1 MRLKGKIAAITGA
14 ATGLGEATA
23 LLFAE
28 EGAHVVVADFDDAGG
43 ERTVS
48 EIRKKGAEALFVH
61 ADISKESDARGIAE
75 EAVRVF
81 GGIDVLVNNAAVFVL
96 KGFDATVAEWQRS
109 LGINVIGTA
118 LVTKYVAEVMKK
130 NGRGAIVVNLSSISA
145 WIAQSNMFAYSST
158 KAAILQMTRN
168 MAMDL
173 ALYGIRVNA
182 VCPGTIM
189 TAAVCRYMQERGM
202 TLDQLNAEEG
212 AKTLLKRVGQQRE
225 VANAILFLA
234 SDDASYITGTH
245 LMVDGGYTAI

>member
-43 ERTVS
+43 ERAVS

-130 NGRGAIVVNLSSISA
+130 NGRGAIVNLSSVSA

-173 ALYGIRVNA
+173 APYGIRVNV

-189 TAAVCRYMQERGM
+189 TAAVRRYMQERGM

>member
-1 MRLKGKIAAITGA
+1 MRLQGKIAAITGA

-130 NGRGAIVVNLSSISA
+130 NGRGAIVNLSSISA

-168 MAMDL
+168 IALDL
-173 ALYGIRVNA
+173 APYGIRVNA

-189 TAAVCRYMQERGM
+189 TAAVRRYMQERGM

>member
-1 MRLKGKIAAITGA
+1 MRLQGKIAAITGA

-130 NGRGAIVVNLSSISA
+130 NGRGAIVNLSSVSA

-189 TAAVCRYMQERGM
+189 TAAVRRYMQERGM

>member
-1 MRLKGKIAAITGA
+1 
-14 ATGLGEATA
+14 
-23 LLFAE
+23 LFAE

-81 GGIDVLVNNAAVFVL
+81 RGIDVLVNNAAVFVL

-130 NGRGAIVVNLSSISA
+130 NGRGAIVNLSSISA
-145 WIAQSNMFAYSST
+145 WIAQTNMFAYSST

-173 ALYGIRVNA
+173 APYGIRVNA

-189 TAAVCRYMQERGM
+189 TAAVRRYMQERGM

-245 LMVDGGYTAI
+245 LMVDGGYTAT

>member
-43 ERTVS
+43 ERAVS

-130 NGRGAIVVNLSSISA
+130 NGRGAIVNLSSISA

-173 ALYGIRVNA
+173 APYGIRVNV

-189 TAAVCRYMQERGM
+189 TAAVRRYMQERGM

>member
-1 MRLKGKIAAITGA
+1 MRLQGKIAAITGA

>member
-1 MRLKGKIAAITGA
+1 
-14 ATGLGEATA
+14 LGEATA

-43 ERTVS
+43 ERAVS

-130 NGRGAIVVNLSSISA
+130 NGRGAIVNLSSVSA

-173 ALYGIRVNA
+173 APYGIRVNA

-189 TAAVCRYMQERGM
+189 TAAVRRYMQERGM

>member
-1 MRLKGKIAAITGA
+1 VKLKGKIAAITGA

-23 LLFAE
+23 LRFAE
-28 EGAHVVVADFDDAGG
+28 EGARVVVADVDDLGG
-43 ERTVS
+43 GRTVS

-61 ADISKESDARGIAE
+61 ADISQESDARGITE

-81 GGIDVLVNNAAVFVL
+81 GRIDVLVNNAAIFVL

-118 LVTKYVAEVMKK
+118 LVTKYAAEAMKK
-130 NGRGAIVVNLSSISA
+130 NGGGAIVNLSSISA
-145 WIAQSNMFAYSST
+145 WIAQSNMFAYSSS

-173 ALYGIRVNA
+173 APYGIRVNA

-189 TAAVCRYMQERGM
+189 TAAVRRYMQERGL

-212 AKTLLKRVGQQRE
+212 AKTLLKRVGQQHE
-225 VANAILFLA
+225 VASAILFLA
-234 SDDASYITGTH
+234 SDEASYITGTH
-245 LMVDGGYTAI
+245 LIVDGGYTAM

>member
-1 MRLKGKIAAITGA
+1 MRLNGKVAVITGA

-28 EGAHVVVADFDDAGG
+28 EGARVVVADVDDAGG
-43 ERTVS
+43 GGAAS
-48 EIRKKGAEALFVH
+48 EIRKKGGEAQFVH
-61 ADISKESDARGIAE
+61 ADIAQESDARTIAD
-75 EAVRVF
+75 EAVRAF
-81 GGIDVLVNNAAVFVL
+81 GRIDILVNNAAIFVL

-109 LGINVIGTA
+109 LGINVVGTA

-130 NGRGAIVVNLSSISA
+130 NGGGAIVNLSSISA

-173 ALYGIRVNA
+173 APYGIRVNA

-189 TAAVCRYMQERGM
+189 TAAVRRYMQERRL
-202 TLDQLNAEEG
+202 TLEQLNAEEG
-212 AKTLLKRVGQQRE
+212 AKTLLKRVGEQRE
-225 VANAILFLA
+225 VASAILFLA
-234 SDDASYITGTH
+234 SDEASYITGTH
-245 LMVDGGYTAI
+245 LMVDGGYTAM

>member
-43 ERTVS
+43 ERAVS

-130 NGRGAIVVNLSSISA
+130 NGRGAIVNLSSVSA

-173 ALYGIRVNA
+173 APYGIRVNA

-189 TAAVCRYMQERGM
+189 TAAVRRYMQERGM

>member
-130 NGRGAIVVNLSSISA
+130 NGRGAIVNLSSVSA

-173 ALYGIRVNA
+173 APYGIRVNV

-189 TAAVCRYMQERGM
+189 TAAVRRYMQERGM

>member
-43 ERTVS
+43 ERAVS

-130 NGRGAIVVNLSSISA
+130 NGRGAIVNLSSISA

-189 TAAVCRYMQERGM
+189 TAAVRRYMQERGM

>member
-43 ERTVS
+43 ERAVS

-130 NGRGAIVVNLSSISA
+130 NGRGAIVNLSSVSA

-189 TAAVCRYMQERGM
+189 TAAVRRYMQERGM

>member
-1 MRLKGKIAAITGA
+1 MRLKGKITAITGA

-43 ERTVS
+43 ERAVS

-130 NGRGAIVVNLSSISA
+130 NGRGAIVNLSSVSA

-173 ALYGIRVNA
+173 APYGIRVNA

-189 TAAVCRYMQERGM
+189 TAAVRRYMQERGM
-202 TLDQLNAEEG
+202 TPDQLNAEEG

>member
-130 NGRGAIVVNLSSISA
+130 NGRGAIVNLSSISA

-189 TAAVCRYMQERGM
+189 TAAVRRYMQERGM
-202 TLDQLNAEEG
+202 TLEQLNAEEG

-245 LMVDGGYTAI
+245 LMVDGGYTAM

>member
-1 MRLKGKIAAITGA
+1 
-14 ATGLGEATA
+14 
-23 LLFAE
+23 LFAE

-43 ERTVS
+43 ERAVS

-130 NGRGAIVVNLSSISA
+130 NGRGAIVNLSSVSA

-173 ALYGIRVNA
+173 APYGIRVNA

-189 TAAVCRYMQERGM
+189 TAAVRRYMQERGM

>member
-130 NGRGAIVVNLSSISA
+130 NGRGAIVNLSSISA

-173 ALYGIRVNA
+173 APYGIRVNV

-189 TAAVCRYMQERGM
+189 TAAVRRYMQERGM

>member
-1 MRLKGKIAAITGA
+1 MRVNGKVAVITGA

-28 EGAHVVVADFDDAGG
+28 EGARLVVVDVDDTGGAGAV
-43 ERTVS
+43 T

-61 ADISKESDARGIAE
+61 ADIAQEPDARTIADA
-75 EAVRVF
+75 AVRAF
-81 GGIDVLVNNAAVFVL
+81 GRIDILVNNAAIFVL

-109 LGINVIGTA
+109 LGINVVGTA
-118 LVTKYVAEVMKK
+118 LVTKFVAEAMKK
-130 NGRGAIVVNLSSISA
+130 NGGGAIVNLSSISA

-173 ALYGIRVNA
+173 APYGIRVNA

-189 TAAVCRYMQERGM
+189 TAAVRRYMQERRL
-202 TLDQLNAEEG
+202 TLEQLNAEEG
-212 AKTLLKRVGQQRE
+212 AKTLLKRVGEQRE
-225 VANAILFLA
+225 VASAILFLA
-234 SDDASYITGTH
+234 SDEASYITGTH
-245 LMVDGGYTAI
+245 LMVDGGYTAM

>member
-1 MRLKGKIAAITGA
+1 MRLQGKIAAITGA

-189 TAAVCRYMQERGM
+189 TAAVRRYMQERGM

>member
-130 NGRGAIVVNLSSISA
+130 NGRGAIVNLSSISA

>member
-1 MRLKGKIAAITGA
+1 MRLQGKIAAITGA

-130 NGRGAIVVNLSSISA
+130 NGRGAIVNLSSVSA

-173 ALYGIRVNA
+173 APYGIRVNV

-189 TAAVCRYMQERGM
+189 TAAVRRYMQERGM

>member
-14 ATGLGEATA
+14 ATGVGEATA

-28 EGAHVVVADFDDAGG
+28 EGAHVVVADFDDVGG
-43 ERTVS
+43 ERAVS

-130 NGRGAIVVNLSSISA
+130 NGRGAIVNLSSISA
-145 WIAQSNMFAYSST
+145 WIAQSNMFAYGST

-173 ALYGIRVNA
+173 APYGIRVNA

-189 TAAVCRYMQERGM
+189 TAAVRRYMQERGM

>member
-130 NGRGAIVVNLSSISA
+130 NGRGAIVNLSSVSA

-173 ALYGIRVNA
+173 APYGIRVNA

-189 TAAVCRYMQERGM
+189 TAAVRRYMQERGM

>member
-1 MRLKGKIAAITGA
+1 MRLQGKIAAITGA

-23 LLFAE
+23 LLFSE

-48 EIRKKGAEALFVH
+48 EIRKKGAKALFVH
-61 ADISKESDARGIAE
+61 ADISKESEARGIAE

-109 LGINVIGTA
+109 LGINVVGTA

-130 NGRGAIVVNLSSISA
+130 NGRGAIVNLSSISA
-145 WIAQSNMFAYSST
+145 WIAQSDMFAYSST

-173 ALYGIRVNA
+173 APYGIRVNA

-189 TAAVCRYMQERGM
+189 TAAVRRYMQERGM

>member
-1 MRLKGKIAAITGA
+1 MRLQGKIAAITGA

-130 NGRGAIVVNLSSISA
+130 NGRGAIVNLSSISA

>member
-1 MRLKGKIAAITGA
+1 MRLKGKITAITGA

-43 ERTVS
+43 ERTVC
-48 EIRKKGAEALFVH
+48 EIRKKGVEALFVH
-61 ADISKESDARGIAE
+61 ADISKEADARGIAE

-81 GGIDVLVNNAAVFVL
+81 GGIDILVNNAAVFVL

-130 NGRGAIVVNLSSISA
+130 NGRGAIVNLSSVSA
-145 WIAQSNMFAYSST
+145 FIAQSNMFAYSST

-173 ALYGIRVNA
+173 APYGIRVNA

-189 TAAVCRYMQERGM
+189 TAAVRRYMQERGM
-202 TLDQLNAEEG
+202 TLEELNAEEG
-212 AKTLLKRVGQQRE
+212 AKTLLKRVGQQQE

-245 LMVDGGYTAI
+245 LMVDGGYTAM

>member
-1 MRLKGKIAAITGA
+1 MRLQGKIAAITGA

-130 NGRGAIVVNLSSISA
+130 NGRGAIVNLSSISA

-189 TAAVCRYMQERGM
+189 TAAVRRYMQERGM

-234 SDDASYITGTH
+234 SDDARAITGQPYN
-245 LMVDGGYTAI
+245 VDAGTIMH

>member
-1 MRLKGKIAAITGA
+1 MRLKGKIVAITGA

-61 ADISKESDARGIAE
+61 ADISKEADARGIAE

-130 NGRGAIVVNLSSISA
+130 NGRGAIVNLSSVSA
-145 WIAQSNMFAYSST
+145 FIAQSNMFAYSST

-168 MAMDL
+168 IALDL
-173 ALYGIRVNA
+173 APYGIRVNA

-189 TAAVCRYMQERGM
+189 TAAVRRYMQERGM
-202 TLDQLNAEEG
+202 TLEQLNAEEG

-245 LMVDGGYTAI
+245 LMVDGGYTAM